1 MRGLD
6 GQTVIVTGGGG
17 GIGGAACRRLA
28 AEGARVAVCD
38 IDGAAAAATATAIT
52 DAGGSAEAVT
62 LDITDYDAVTK
73 AVAAVEAALGPVG
86 GLVNNAGW
94 DRFQPFL
101 KTTPD
106 FWQQVISIN
115 LVGALNM
122 LHAVLPGM
130 VERADGRVVSVAS
143 DAARVGSSGESVYS
157 ACKGG
162 LVSLS
167 KTLAREHARHG
178 LVFNVVCPG
187 PTETALLDDMAASA
201 NDPAKLKEA
210 FRRAVPLGR
219 LGQPEDLAGAI
230 AFLVSADAGYI
241 TGQVISVSGGL
252 TMNG

>member
-86 GLVNNAGW
+86 
-94 DRFQPFL
+94 FQPFL

-187 PTETALLDDMAASA
+187 PTETALLDDVAASA

-210 FRRAVPLGR
+210 FRRSVPLGR